1 MSERIKE
8 PTEPEGS
15 NAPTSS
21 SERKSQHSLEM
32 VRTTCLFVL
41 TILACGAVLYWLRP
55 VVVPFLVALAFFYL
69 LSPLKGW
76 LIRRFGFSESMG
88 LAGMAI
94 ISLGILTILGILV
107 WVCVAQISRDA
118 DSYAAR
124 LTELASEPAVAR
136 VVQVAGL
143 ERDPG
148 TGRIVLIT
156 AEQAR
161 RLVRTA
167 ASWLESLVADTFL
180 VLVFLLFMLMGGSSA
195 PAKSDGWPEEVASR
209 VRQYLTEMFFFS
221 VITGVLVG
229 GIFGILGVKFWLAF
243 GFLAFVLNF
252 IPTLG
257 SILAAVLP
265 LPVVLLDP
273 DLSVPAKVLAMSLP
287 LAVDLI
293 IANVIQPRFQSRTQ
307 GVHPVAS
314 MMALIGFGMLWG
326 AVGAVLA
333 VPLLAALKIA
343 FERIPVGKPFANL
356 LAGHLQ
362 GGAATMGGGTTS
374 PRTQCPGNNATA

>member
-1 MSERIKE
+1 MNEWIKAPAESETSRT
-8 PTEPEGS
+8 PTP
-15 NAPTSS
+15 SS
-21 SERKSQHSLEM
+21 DRKSPYTLEM

-55 VVVPFLVALAFFYL
+55 VVVPFLVALALFYL

-76 LIRRFGFSESMG
+76 LIKRFGCSESMG

-94 ISLGILTILGILV
+94 ISLGILTVIGILV

-124 LTELASEPAVAR
+124 LAELSSQPTVVR
-136 VVQVAGL
+136 VVEWAGL
-143 ERDPG
+143 ERDPS
-148 TGRIVLIT
+148 TGRIILIT
-156 AEQAR
+156 VEQSR

-195 PAKSDGWPEEVASR
+195 AAISEGWPEEVASR
-209 VRQYLTEMFFFS
+209 VRRYLTEMFFFS

-229 GIFGILGVKFWLAF
+229 GIFGILGVKFWVAF

-265 LPVVLLDP
+265 LPVILLDP

-287 LAVDLI
+287 ILVDMI

-314 MMALIGFGMLWG
+314 MMALIVFGMLWG

-356 LAGHLQ
+356 LAGKLQ
-362 GGAATMGGGTTS
+362 GGAESMGGGTTS
-374 PRTQCPGNNATA
+374 PQTQ